1 MAFPL
6 FHLAI
11 ALAAGILSSSVLS
24 LPPAAGLAVAALVLA
39 AAWAA
44 FGLQKNTA
52 ALALLFLTMAAMG
65 VWLTNAAGRRY
76 DLNPLRNWRA
86 EDYADFEGR
95 LVRTPARE
103 RDRDVLLMDVEKVR
117 SGGQELTLPGRM
129 QVVVPQPAGE
139 GAGPRLDLYAMDKVR
154 ISARLSRRREYD
166 NFQAPLYGRLMRNR
180 GLHARAFTKSALLIE
195 KIADGPA
202 ASPRRALSRFRR
214 KLLDALEERF
224 PGPGGRGISRRGA
237 ILEALLLGED
247 GRLDSGLE
255 RSLQGSGLYHLFAI
269 SGGHIAVITF
279 LLFLLLKAARVPRR
293 TSYAVLIML
302 LVAYAG
308 LVEGNAS
315 VVRAVIMAVAFCSGR
330 LLWRDAHILNAVGL
344 SALVL
349 LVLNPFSLFDA
360 GFELTYAATLAIIL
374 FAPRLLKRAPRL
386 PLGLSELGVMSVAAL
401 LGVLPF
407 MAAIFNRVTFA
418 SLLLNFAAI
427 PLVGLIM
434 GLGYVFLPFALL
446 LPAAAR
452 PLAAVLDALVFIF
465 ERVARLLDPVKAL
478 SYRVPTP
485 KVWTVV
491 GYAVLLLL
499 LLVPVRFR
507 RQRLVLGTLFALFAA
522 ILVTYPFPARAVQE
536 LRVTFLDVGQGEAT
550 LVEFPGRRKMLVDGG
565 GIPEG
570 SFDVGESV
578 VSPFLWRLGVKRL
591 DALVLTHGHP
601 DHLYGLPAVA
611 RNFTVGEFW
620 EGPASGQGPVYQE
633 LLRSLPAS
641 VPRRRLGRGDRQE
654 MGEVRVDVLHP
665 PHETAG
671 GPDGAENDLS
681 LVLKLAAGP
690 HFVLLPGDIGQAVEA
705 ELLEAGCDLRAL
717 VLKAPHHGSL
727 TSSSPGFL
735 ASVAPSVIVVSA
747 GEGNRYGVPHPE
759 ILLRY
764 AAAGAAVFR
773 TDVHGA
779 VEVRLG
785 PGGPRVRPAA
795 PGPAAGP
802 GAIDNGRG
810 TVT

>member
-6 FHLAI
+6 LHLAV
-11 ALAAGILSSSVLS
+11 ALAAGILSSSVLT
-24 LPPAAGLAVAALVLA
+24 LPPAAGLAVTALVLA
-39 AAWAA
+39 GAWAA
-44 FGLQKNTA
+44 YGLQRMTA
-52 ALALLFLTMAAMG
+52 ALALLFLTLAAMG
-65 VWLTNAAGRRY
+65 VWLTNAAARRY
-76 DLNPLRNWRA
+76 ERNPLRNWSV

-103 RDRDVLLMDVEKVR
+103 RDRDVLLLDVDKVR
-117 SGGQELTLPGRM
+117 SGGRELALPGRL
-129 QVVVPQPAGE
+129 QVVVPHPAGE
-139 GAGPRLDLYAMDKVR
+139 AAGPRLDLSATDRVR
-154 ISARLSRRREYD
+154 VSARLSRRREYD
-166 NFQAPLYGRLMRNR
+166 NFQAPLYSRLMRNR
-180 GLHARAFTKSALLIE
+180 GLHARAFSKSALLIT
-195 KIADGPA
+195 KVADGPA

-214 KLLDALEERF
+214 RLLASLERQF
-224 PGPGGRGISRRGA
+224 PGPGGQGISARGA

-247 GRLDSGLE
+247 GRLDPGLE

-293 TSYAVLIML
+293 PSYAVLIL
-302 LVAYAG
+302 LLIAYAG

-315 VVRAVIMAVAFCSGR
+315 VVRAVIMAVAFCAGR

-349 LVLNPFSLFDA
+349 LVANPFSLFDA

-374 FAPRLLKRAPRL
+374 FAPRLLRRAPRL

-401 LGVLPF
+401 LGVLPI

-418 SLLLNFAAI
+418 SFLLNFAAI

-434 GLGYVFLPFALL
+434 GLGYAFLPLALL

-452 PLAAVLDALVFIF
+452 PLAAGLDALVLVF
-465 ERVARLLDPVKAL
+465 ERVARLLDPVKVL

-485 KVWTVV
+485 KAWTVV

-499 LLVPVRFR
+499 LLAPVKFR
-507 RQRLVLGTLFALFAA
+507 RQRLVLGALFAVFAA
-522 ILVTYPFPARAVQE
+522 ILVTYPFPPRAARE

-550 LVEFPGRRKMLVDGG
+550 LVEFPGRRKMLIDGG
-565 GIPEG
+565 GFPEG

-578 VSPFLWRLGVKRL
+578 VSPFLWSLGVKRL
-591 DALVLTHGHP
+591 DVLALTHGHP

-611 RNFTVGEFW
+611 RNFAVGEFW
-620 EGPASGQGPVYQE
+620 QGPSPDEGAVYRE
-633 LLRSLPAS
+633 LLRALPAS
-641 VPRRRLGRGDRQE
+641 VPRRRLGRGDLERIAGTTIE
-654 MGEVRVDVLHP
+654 VLHP
-665 PHETAG
+665 PRAAAA
-671 GPDGAENDLS
+671 GPDGTENDLS

-690 HFVLLPGDIGQAVEA
+690 QSVLLPGDIGQGVEND
-705 ELLEAGCDLRAL
+705 LLEAGGGLRAL

-735 ASVAPSVIVVSA
+735 AAVAPSVIVVSA
-747 GEGNRYGVPHPE
+747 GEGNLYGFPNPE
-759 ILLRY
+759 VLLRY
-764 AAAGAAVFR
+764 AARGAAVFR
-773 TDVHGA
+773 TDRDGA

-785 PGGPRVRPAA
+785 PEGPRVRR
-795 PGPAAGP
+795 AAGP
-802 GAIDNGRG
+802 GTGD
-810 TVT
+810 